1 MKQIQKKTSKFMVA
15 TLSII
20 FLISTLDSCKPKDSD
35 NPEELITTLKLT
47 FSEGSNTKVFQFK
60 DADGLGGGLDGI
72 ADTIV
77 LDSSKNYHL
86 VVEVLDESTSPAT
99 VVSDEILNEGVDHQ
113 FFFNIS
119 TELMMT
125 NTYDDMDSKGL
136 PIGLSNNIIVGKA
149 STGTLRVNLK
159 HQPGIKNDSQA
170 IGSSDI
176 DVSFYTIIN

>member
-1 MKQIQKKTSKFMVA
+1 MQIQKKTIKMLGAV
-15 TLSII
+15 LSII
-20 FLISTLDSCKPKDSD
+20 FLMATLHSCKPKDPD

-47 FSEGSNTKVFQFK
+47 FSEGSSTKVFQFK

-86 VVEVLDESTSPAT
+86 VVEVLDESTSPTT
-99 VVSDEILNEGVDHQ
+99 VVSNEILNEGVDHQ

-119 TELMMT
+119 AGL
-125 NTYDDMDSKGL
+125 NLSQTYDDADTKGL
-136 PIGLSNNIIVGKA
+136 PIGLSNNVVTG
-149 STGTLRVNLK
+149 SSSSGTLRVNLK
-159 HQPGIKNDSQA
+159 HQPGTKDGSQA

>member
-1 MKQIQKKTSKFMVA
+1 MKQIQKKTSKFLVA

-20 FLISTLDSCKPKDSD
+20 FLISTLDSCKPKEND
-35 NPEELITTLKLT
+35 NPEEVITTLKLT

-60 DADGLGGGLDGI
+60 DADGLGGGLDGV

-77 LDSSKNYHL
+77 LDSSKNYRL
-86 VVEVLDESTSPAT
+86 VVEVLDESTSPLT

-119 TELMMT
+119 TGLMMT
-125 NTYDDMDSKGL
+125 HAYDDLDSKGL
-136 PIGLSNNIIVGKA
+136 PIGLSNKINSSTA

-159 HQPGIKNDSQA
+159 HQPSTKNGSQA

-176 DVSFYTIIN
+176 DVSFYTIIK